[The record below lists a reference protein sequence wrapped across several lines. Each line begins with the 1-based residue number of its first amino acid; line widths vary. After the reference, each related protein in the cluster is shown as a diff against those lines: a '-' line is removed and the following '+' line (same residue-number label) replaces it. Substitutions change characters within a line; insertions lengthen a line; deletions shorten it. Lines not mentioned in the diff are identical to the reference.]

1 MMEKVRAASITR
13 VHWLELLWGAF
24 VVANVVV
31 IVVVPVGATI
41 PFHNI
46 WVSLTLLYGFRIWP
60 LRTTVPLLAAV
71 CLGSGAAMTVT
82 LIQHDGPIDEL
93 AEVPMMASMF
103 VAVVWHARR
112 HQTALDALRRSGAR
126 EREFVRHASH
136 QLRTPITVARGYVEL
151 VRAATPDP
159 QSIEDTD
166 VVIAEL
172 DRLSRISDR
181 LLILATSEHVDF
193 IAHAPV
199 DLRQLVESTA
209 RRWTPAEPRDW
220 RVEVEV
226 DGTVDGDADR
236 LEAALDALIENAV
249 KATRDGDLIA
259 IRARAEGDA
268 AVIEVSDAG
277 VGIASGDLTRVF
289 DRFWTAPNASGA
301 ARGGTGLGLAT
312 VKAIA
317 KAHGGRAEAL
327 TRAGGGTT
335 VRMRLEGLVPAAP
348 RAVAPAAG

>member
-1 MMEKVRAASITR
+1 MAAASISR
-13 VHWLELLWGAF
+13 ARWPEPLWGAF

-31 IVVVPVGATI
+31 IVVVPVGSTI

-46 WVSLTLLYGFRIWP
+46 WVSLTLIYG
-60 LRTTVPLLAAV
+60 LRLWSLRATVPLLAAV

-82 LIQHDGPIDEL
+82 LIKHDGAIDEL

-103 VAVVWHARR
+103 LAVVWHARR
-112 HQTALDALRRSGAR
+112 HQAALDALRRSGAR
-126 EREFVRHASH
+126 ERDFVRHASH
-136 QLRTPITVARGYVEL
+136 QLRTPITVARGYAEL
-151 VRAATPDP
+151 IRAAMPDP
-159 QSIEDTD
+159 QSVEDTD

-172 DRLSRISDR
+172 DRLARISDR

-199 DLRQLVESTA
+199 DLRQLVESSA
-209 RRWTPAEPRDW
+209 RRWMPAAQRDW
-220 RVEVEV
+220 RVEVEA
-226 DGTVDGDADR
+226 DGTIEGDADR
-236 LEAALDALIENAV
+236 LDAALDALIENAV

-259 IRARAEGDA
+259 IRARAVGDA

-277 VGIASGDLTRVF
+277 VGIASEDLTSVF
-289 DRFWTAPNASGA
+289 DRFWTAPNAGIA

-317 KAHGGRAEAL
+317 MAHGGRAEAL
-327 TRAGGGTT
+327 PRAGGGTT
-335 VRMRLEGLVPAAP
+335 VRMSLAGLEPAAP
-348 RAVAPAAG
+348 RAVVPAVG